1 MGQHKRNPVAIAA
14 KNGKIKKK
22 KPLDSNVSKKL
33 FNALITS
40 VAIRTGILFIPQGYY
55 LFRRREVDIMREI
68 LFRGKRISDGEWV
81 EGYRDS
87 KNLTASENGKSQS

>member
-22 KPLDSNVSKKL
+22 RPLDSNVSKKL

-40 VAIRTGILFIPQGYY
+40 VAIRTGILFIP
-55 LFRRREVDIMREI
+55 
-68 LFRGKRISDGEWV
+68 
-81 EGYRDS
+81 S
-87 KNLTASENGKSQS
+87 KGGRYNA

>member
-14 KNGKIKKK
+14 KNGKIKKKK

-40 VAIRTGILFIPQGYY
+40 VAIRTGILFIP
-55 LFRRREVDIMREI
+55 
-68 LFRGKRISDGEWV
+68 
-81 EGYRDS
+81 S
-87 KNLTASENGKSQS
+87 KGGRYNA